1 VAIFGAG
8 VFQTQWALYLA
19 MTVALVGII
28 GLVGYSYVVW
38 RRTA

>member
-8 VFQTQWALYLA
+8 VFQTQWALA